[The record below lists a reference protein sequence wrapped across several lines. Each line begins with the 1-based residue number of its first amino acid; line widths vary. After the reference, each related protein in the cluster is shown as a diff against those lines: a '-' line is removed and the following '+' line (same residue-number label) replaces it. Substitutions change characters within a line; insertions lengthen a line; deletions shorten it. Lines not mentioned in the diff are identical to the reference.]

1 MTIMTQSHFASADE
15 RIIEPMGQAN
25 AIRSSL
31 HSICLI
37 GKDSRG
43 NWVVQGPEEKYGG
56 LFVNRAEA
64 LKFAMFEN
72 GHARGRDGARQP
84 RTEHDA
90 GGVKWSA

>member
-1 MTIMTQSHFASADE
+1 
-15 RIIEPMGQAN
+15 MGQAN

-31 HSICLI
+31 HSMCLI

-43 NWVVQGPEEKYGG
+43 NWVVQGPEGKYGG
-56 LFVNRAEA
+56 LSVNRAEA

-72 GHARGRDGARQP
+72 GYAHAAVMVARRP